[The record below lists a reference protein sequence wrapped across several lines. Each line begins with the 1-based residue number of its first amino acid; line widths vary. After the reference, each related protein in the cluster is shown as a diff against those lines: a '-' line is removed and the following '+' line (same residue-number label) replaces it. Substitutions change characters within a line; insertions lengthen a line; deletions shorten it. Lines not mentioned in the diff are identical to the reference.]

1 VRIVAQASK
10 TEKAEPVMTASLS
23 SQRARGIIDLSGTKL
38 IDRPSFLEEKLLKTR
53 GVISAEINVYS
64 NRMIVEF
71 DPSLISL
78 EKIKTM
84 IRATGA

>member
-1 VRIVAQASK
+1 VRLVAQAK
-10 TEKAEPVMTASLS
+10 TEKTEPVMIASLS

-38 IDRPSFLEEKLLKTR
+38 TDRPSFLEEKLLKTR

-84 IRATGA
+84 IKATSAS